1 VVSASAVSERSRES
15 SLHGGSPVEGEVMR
29 MEVGRRERRR
39 ESKRGV
45 ARVFESVM
53 EMTDEVLRVLQV

>member
-1 VVSASAVSERSRES
+1 M
-15 SLHGGSPVEGEVMR
+15 EGEVMR